1 MTVKAV
7 LNPRRDEAEFYN
19 SIVTPTDVILRRG
32 EGVDVMEVDKDILE
46 EAAAAASFA
55 QLTGVF
61 DKTPDAESPH
71 LWTEQ
76 SPKNQIHLFQMLHL
90 ISWRLKWLN

>member
-7 LNPRRDEAEFYN
+7 LNPRKEEAEFYN

-55 QLTGVF
+55 EQTEVF
-61 DKTPDAESPH
+61 DKIPDAESPLPVDRTIPPTCGQNNPPRTKSIYSKCH
-71 LWTEQ
+71 NW
-76 SPKNQIHLFQMLHL
+76 
-90 ISWRLKWLN
+90 